1 MGRKATFQVTGMTC
15 ASCAAGIEATLSR
28 LPGAASVQVNSATEK
43 ASVEYDPA
51 LLDEKTMI
59 EKIRG
64 RGYGVV
70 TPRYDVGVTGMTCA
84 ACAAR
89 IERGLRSLPG
99 VLDANVNLALNRASV
114 VYNQAELGPGEI
126 RAKIVGTGY
135 GAFELEEGGRAEKDE
150 RAREIT
156 RLRLLFVASVV
167 FSAPLVV
174 YMLAML
180 FNARNF
186 LPQFLFNPYF
196 QFAVATPVQFWP
208 GLFFYKDAYFALK
221 NKSANMAVLIAMG
234 TSAAYIYSVWATFW
248 GHRDVYFETGA
259 LIITLVLL
267 GKMLEAV
274 AKGRTS
280 EAIKKLMGL
289 RPKTAR
295 VIRNDVEVEILVD
308 EVAVGDLV
316 LVRPG
321 EKIPVDGVVLEGNSA
336 VDESMLTGE
345 SLPVDKAPGD
355 EVIGATINTLGLLKM
370 QATKVGRDTALA
382 QIIRIVEE
390 AQGSKAPIQRM
401 ADIIASYF
409 VPVVVGI
416 AILAFLSWFFVFDP
430 GNFTRALM
438 AAIAVLVIACPCAM
452 GLATPT
458 SIMVGTGRGAES
470 GILIKGGEY
479 LESTYRLNAI
489 VMDKTGTL
497 TRGHPSVTALSLA
510 PGMTLTREEIL
521 RLAGRTEAGSE
532 HPLARAVVEYARA
545 NIGEVQVAEEFQ
557 AVPGRGVLAT
567 VDGYRAAFG
576 NARFMSEQGID
587 RTGMDKS
594 TEALENQGATAMYLA
609 LDGAVAAV
617 FGVADTLKE
626 NAAEVVAELKEMG
639 IEVWMITGD
648 NRRTAQAIARQ
659 AGVDNVLAE
668 VLPED
673 KAREVARL
681 KETGKLVGMVG
692 DGINDA
698 PALATADVGFAI
710 GTGTDVAIEAADIT
724 LMSGDLRGIA
734 ASIRLSRATIRNIRQ
749 NLFWALIYNT
759 IGIPIAFAGLL
770 NPVIAGAAMA
780 FSSVSVVS
788 NSLRMKRF
796 DPFAR
801 KGGPKCPQAMVY

>member
-1 MGRKATFQVTGMTC
+1 MGRKVTFQVTGMTC
-15 ASCAAGIEATLSR
+15 AACASGIETALSH
-28 LPGAASVQVNSATEK
+28 LPGVISAQVNSAAEK

-51 LLDEKTMI
+51 QVDEKTMI
-59 EKIRG
+59 EKIG
-64 RGYGVV
+64 DRGYGVV

-89 IERGLRSLPG
+89 IERGIRSLPG
-99 VLDANVNLALNRASV
+99 VLDANVNLALSRASV
-114 VYNQAELGPGEI
+114 VYNQTELEPAEI
-126 RAKIVGTGY
+126 RAKIVDVGY
-135 GAFELEEGGRAEKDE
+135 GVFELEEGGRAEQDE
-150 RAREIT
+150 RVREIT
-156 RLRLLFVASVV
+156 RLRLLFVVSVV
-167 FSAPLVV
+167 FSVPLVV

-180 FNARNF
+180 TGVRSF
-186 LPQFLFNPYF
+186 LPQFLFSPYF

-221 NKSANMAVLIAMG
+221 NRSANMAVLVAMG
-234 TSAAYIYSVWATFW
+234 TSAAYVYSAWATFW

-259 LIITLVLL
+259 IIITLVLL
-267 GKMLEAV
+267 GKMLEAL
-274 AKGRTS
+274 ARGRTS

-295 VIRNDVEVEILVD
+295 VIQRDVEVEIPV
-308 EVAVGDLV
+308 EQVAVGDLI

-321 EKIPVDGVVLEGNSA
+321 EKIPVDGVVREGNSA

-345 SLPVDKAPGD
+345 SLPVDKAPGT
-355 EVIGATINTLGLLKM
+355 EVIGATINTLGLLKV
-370 QATKVGRDTALA
+370 QATRVGRDTALA
-382 QIIRIVEE
+382 QIIRVVEE
-390 AQGSKAPIQRM
+390 AQGSKAPIQRL
-401 ADIIASYF
+401 ADVIASYF
-409 VPVVVGI
+409 VPVVVVI
-416 AILAFLSWFFVFDP
+416 AVMAFLGWFFAFDP
-430 GNFTRALM
+430 GNLTRGLM

-470 GILIKGGEY
+470 GILIKGGEH
-479 LESTYRLNAI
+479 LENTYRLQA
-489 VMDKTGTL
+489 VVLDKTGTL
-497 TRGHPSVTALSLA
+497 TLGRPSVIALSMAPGTALS
-510 PGMTLTREEIL
+510 REEIL
-521 RLAGRTEAGSE
+521 RLAGRAEAGSE
-532 HPLARAVVEYARA
+532 HPLARAVVAYTRA
-545 NIGEVQVAEEFQ
+545 SIGEAPVAEGFQ

-567 VDGYRAAFG
+567 VDGYRVVFG
-576 NARFMSEQGID
+576 NARLMSEQGID
-587 RTGMDKS
+587 GAGMEKS
-594 TEALENQGATAMYLA
+594 ADALEQQGATAMYLA
-609 LDGAVAAV
+609 LDGVVTAI

-648 NRRTAQAIARQ
+648 NRRTAQAIARL

-681 KETGKLVGMVG
+681 KEGGRLVGMVG

-710 GTGTDVAIEAADIT
+710 GTGTDVAIEAADII

-759 IGIPIAFAGLL
+759 IGIPVAFAGLL

-788 NSLRMKRF
+788 NALRLKRF
-796 DPFAR
+796 DPFKPA
-801 KGGPKCPQAMVY
+801 